1 MFLLAMQ
8 WQPDGHLDFFI
19 IIIIIIIV
27 VVVVFLSYVISTAQF
42 LPSSS
47 AGETSRVYLPLP
59 LLKRCC

>member
-27 VVVVFLSYVISTAQF
+27 VFLSYVISTAQF

-47 AGETSRVYLPLP
+47 ARETS
-59 LLKRCC
+59 